1 MKLVEFN
8 GHTIKPDKH
17 AKFLGIIISDDLSGD
32 QYIMH
37 DEEKSLLSYLNKK
50 LGALKKMSR
59 YCSTDQMLLLA
70 NGMIISKITY
80 CLQVWADCKQLF
92 KDKIQ
97 DILTEMYRVVYK
109 DYSSSV
115 RLLFQK
121 AKAFTFQSWVSYL
134 DFMFGKNIMDFS
146 KPVDIARK
154 IGMVQLTDQMV
165 RRNTRSLAQGRII
178 YNEFNTSNYT
188 ARWKTFVPRFTRVFN
203 SFVVGADSI
212 ITSTNLREG
221 KWYEIKEMKETVKY
235 HIRSKQTY

>member
-8 GHTIKPDKH
+8 GHTIKPDKD

-37 DEEKSLLSYLNKK
+37 DEEKSLLSYLNRK
-50 LGALKKMSR
+50 LGALKQISK
-59 YCSTDQMLLLA
+59 YCTVDQMLLLA

-80 CLQVWADCKQLF
+80 CLQALADCKQLF

-97 DILTEMYRVVYK
+97 DILTEMYRVVYE
-109 DYSSSV
+109 DYNSSV
-115 RLLFQK
+115 RQLFQK
-121 AKAFTFQSWVSYL
+121 AKAFTFQSWISYL

-146 KPVDIARK
+146 KPVYIANK

-165 RRNTRSLAQGRII
+165 RRNTRSMAQGRIQ
-178 YNEFNTSNYT
+178 YNEFNTSSYT
-188 ARWKTFVPRFTRVFN
+188 ACWKTYIPRFTRIFN
-203 SFVVGADSI
+203 SFIAGADSI
-212 ITSTNLREG
+212 ITSTNMRQG
-221 KWYEIKEMKETVKY
+221 KWYKIKEMKETVKF